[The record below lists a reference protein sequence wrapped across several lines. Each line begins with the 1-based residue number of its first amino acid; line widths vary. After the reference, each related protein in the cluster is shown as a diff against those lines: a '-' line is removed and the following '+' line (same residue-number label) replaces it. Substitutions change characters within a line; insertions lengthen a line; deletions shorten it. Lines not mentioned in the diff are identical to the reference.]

1 MSKPTDVPTRMSPA
15 EFTDAINRE
24 SGSLLKLFAYT
35 PVDPHRVPE
44 ELYHLCVAANQ
55 QFKVLDETL
64 DRIAEVLGYEREE
77 I

>member
-1 MSKPTDVPTRMSPA
+1 MATRMSTT

-35 PVDPHRVPE
+35 DVDPHQVPQE
-44 ELYHLCVAANQ
+44 IYHLCVAANQ
-55 QFKVLDETL
+55 QFKALDTTL
-64 DRIAEVLGYEREE
+64 DRIAEVLGYQREE

>member
-1 MSKPTDVPTRMSPA
+1 MTTRMSLT

-24 SGSLLKLFAYT
+24 SGSLLRLFAYT
-35 PVDPHRVPE
+35 PIDPHQVPQE
-44 ELYHLCVAANQ
+44 IYHLCVAANL
-55 QFKVLDETL
+55 QFEVFNATL

>member
-1 MSKPTDVPTRMSPA
+1 MAGAAGPARMSPA

-35 PVDPHRVPE
+35 QVDPHQVPQE
-44 ELYHLCVAANQ
+44 IYHLCVAAGLEFEALNT
-55 QFKVLDETL
+55 TL